1 MKFIDNLAK
10 EKIGESV
17 LVWIASTL
25 AMENSDDSGVISK
38 ESSQEV
44 KTPDIKEKPKILE
57 GYQVDI
63 EDGPLSLVVDP
74 SNLSSAPQN
83 GAP

>member
-17 LVWIASTL
+17 LVWFSSTL
-25 AMENSDDSGVISK
+25 AMENSDDSGLISK
-38 ESSQEV
+38 DSSQEV

-57 GYQVDI
+57 GDQVDI